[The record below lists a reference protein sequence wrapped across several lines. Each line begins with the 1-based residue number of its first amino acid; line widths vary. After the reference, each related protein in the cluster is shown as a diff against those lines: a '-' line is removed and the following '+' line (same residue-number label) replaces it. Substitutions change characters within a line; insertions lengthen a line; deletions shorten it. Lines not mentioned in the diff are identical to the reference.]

1 MAGQTVG
8 AAGADV
14 TAPQLSGL
22 LLQRQAT
29 SEAAVEDVLQ
39 LLDEMA
45 AVSRGESLG
54 EPTRLVD
61 PTGRSVPDA
70 ATRSQIEADLK
81 SITGGFTLTK
91 SAHAYAIASA
101 PEGRWA
107 PQYNRTFG
115 RGTFGNLNFAVKM
128 VDLADFTIKGVTF
141 DPSKVAQIAS
151 KVTTQSLLLAAQI
164 AGAPV
169 SGLSLGPTDPGSALA
184 TQSAALTPV
193 LEANE
198 RFAAQEQ
205 LRQDAITAILTRIAE
220 EANNLGGNAAQQG
233 EAQRAILATYNAYKD
248 LLQYPSQ

>member
-1 MAGQTVG
+1 VA
-8 AAGADV
+8 
-14 TAPQLSGL
+14 
-22 LLQRQAT
+22 
-29 SEAAVEDVLQ
+29 
-39 LLDEMA
+39 
-45 AVSRGESLG
+45 
-54 EPTRLVD
+54 
-61 PTGRSVPDA
+61 
-70 ATRSQIEADLK
+70 RSQIEADLK
-81 SITGGFTLTK
+81 SITGGFTLAE

-101 PEGRWA
+101 PEERWA

-169 SGLSLGPTDPGSALA
+169 TGLSLGSTDTGSALA

-198 RFAAQEQ
+198 RFAAQEE

-220 EANNLGGNAAQQG
+220 EANNLSGNEQQRN
-233 EAQRAILATYNAYKD
+233 EARSAILATYNAYKD
-248 LLQYPSQ
+248 LLKYSTQ